1 MTLLSCTSLFPLKRT
16 NKFLATIFINKIQ
29 RKCSSVQ
36 FRKELYKN
44 KPWEQCIIT
53 HGIYQMSL
61 MFGTWLPLSKVK
73 SPVSSSHSH
82 PIPPHATRFIYRSRF
97 PLVCSCSFFFVLF
110 LSSVSDDGWLLQSG
124 SCVSVMGVR
133 GSANKFNGELAHF
146 APDQGAGW
154 TDRLR
159 GPCGDS
165 PALPF
170 DGFVRCQSPS
180 LLANWLCSCHFW
192 CVSLAISRPTMPLG
206 SS

>member
-1 MTLLSCTSLFPLKRT
+1 MHHHAWDLPNVSDVWDMITFKQSEKPCLVLS
-16 NKFLATIFINKIQ
+16 
-29 RKCSSVQ
+29 
-36 FRKELYKN
+36 
-44 KPWEQCIIT
+44 
-53 HGIYQMSL
+53 
-61 MFGTWLPLSKVK
+61 LP
-73 SPVSSSHSH
+73 SHH
-82 PIPPHATRFIYRSRF
+82 IPPHATRFIYRSRF

-110 LSSVSDDGWLLQSG
+110 LSSVSDDGCLLQSG

-180 LLANWLCSCHFW
+180 LLANG
-192 CVSLAISRPTMPLG
+192 CVAATFDVCR
-206 SS
+206 

>member
-1 MTLLSCTSLFPLKRT
+1 MHHHAWDLPNVSDVWDMITFKQSEKPCLVLS
-16 NKFLATIFINKIQ
+16 
-29 RKCSSVQ
+29 
-36 FRKELYKN
+36 
-44 KPWEQCIIT
+44 
-53 HGIYQMSL
+53 
-61 MFGTWLPLSKVK
+61 LP
-73 SPVSSSHSH
+73 SH
-82 PIPPHATRFIYRSRF
+82 PTPCHKVYLPIEISPCLFLF
-97 PLVCSCSFFFVLF
+97 FFFFVLF
-110 LSSVSDDGWLLQSG
+110 LSSVSDDGCLLQSG

-180 LLANWLCSCHFW
+180 LLANWLCSCHF
-192 CVSLAISRPTMPLG
+192 
-206 SS
+206 

>member
-1 MTLLSCTSLFPLKRT
+1 MHHHAWDLPNVSDVWDMITFKQSEKPCLVLSLPIPSHPMPQGLFTDRDFPLFVPVLF
-16 NKFLATIFINKIQ
+16 FL
-29 RKCSSVQ
+29 
-36 FRKELYKN
+36 
-44 KPWEQCIIT
+44 
-53 HGIYQMSL
+53 
-61 MFGTWLPLSKVK
+61 
-73 SPVSSSHSH
+73 
-82 PIPPHATRFIYRSRF
+82 
-97 PLVCSCSFFFVLF
+97 SFFFP
-110 LSSVSDDGWLLQSG
+110 DDGCLLQSG

-180 LLANWLCSCHFW
+180 LLANWLCSCHF
-192 CVSLAISRPTMPLG
+192 
-206 SS
+206 